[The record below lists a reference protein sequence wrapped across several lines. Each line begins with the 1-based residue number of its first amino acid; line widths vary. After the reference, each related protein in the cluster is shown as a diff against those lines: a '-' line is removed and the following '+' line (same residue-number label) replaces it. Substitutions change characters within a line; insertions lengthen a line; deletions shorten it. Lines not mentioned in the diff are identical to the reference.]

1 MIDFLAVLSANSKT
15 VAHALPSWLP
25 SYVDSNYFSPAIL
38 SGTLA
43 LCLGSAI
50 RWLSYHYLGRYFT
63 FQLAIKKD
71 HRLITDGPYS
81 IVRHPSY
88 TGAWLVMIGM
98 AISQL
103 GPGSVYMELGLW
115 KNTLTLLAGI
125 FQLALI
131 VYVGLVIDLRV
142 QKEDKALSEQFEVE
156 WKAWAKRVPCRL
168 IPFLY

>member
-1 MIDFLAVLSANSKT
+1 M
-15 VAHALPSWLP
+15 
-25 SYVDSNYFSPAIL
+25 
-38 SGTLA
+38 
-43 LCLGSAI
+43 
-50 RWLSYHYLGRYFT
+50 
-63 FQLAIKKD
+63 
-71 HRLITDGPYS
+71 
-81 IVRHPSY
+81 
-88 TGAWLVMIGM
+88 VMIGM